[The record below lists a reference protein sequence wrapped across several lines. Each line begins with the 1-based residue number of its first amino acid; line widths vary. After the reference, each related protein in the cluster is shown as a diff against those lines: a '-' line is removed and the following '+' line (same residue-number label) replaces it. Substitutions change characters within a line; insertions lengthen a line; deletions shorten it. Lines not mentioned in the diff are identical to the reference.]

1 MISFKLDVSW
11 NSTSLNASIQT
22 LTPEPHL
29 ETISFNSS
37 IHHIIVGAGERAGFS
52 PNQLNASI
60 GDTILFTPVK
70 LGDSIAQVSLDQN
83 CQVDGSLSPLNFSRL
98 IFPYLVTTEDLV
110 WFYRAVPQRDYAPR
124 GKDLGIFTVNPSNR
138 HTVNT
143 STRTSVAPTNFTSV
157 PQASSLL
164 RTGNGPVASVLTMAP
179 SIGEWLINNSTS
191 ATNSSIWA
199 TSAPHPGARPS
210 GTSFFGRAATKEVS
224 RSVVSLLITYY
235 YIIGFR

>member
-1 MISFKLDVSW
+1 MNGLKFLALLTAFIAETSYADNAPEVISFKLDVSW

-164 RTGNGPVASVLTMAP
+164 RTGNGPVASYIRYKQQYLGNQCPTSWGATVRNFVFRAGCDEG
-179 SIGEWLINNSTS
+179 SI
-191 ATNSSIWA
+191 
-199 TSAPHPGARPS
+199 
-210 GTSFFGRAATKEVS
+210 
-224 RSVVSLLITYY
+224 
-235 YIIGFR
+235 